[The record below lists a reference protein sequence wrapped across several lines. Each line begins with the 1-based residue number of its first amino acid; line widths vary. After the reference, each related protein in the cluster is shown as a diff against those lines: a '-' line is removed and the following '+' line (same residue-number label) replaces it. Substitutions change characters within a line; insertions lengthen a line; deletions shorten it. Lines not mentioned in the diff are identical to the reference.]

1 MFREVADIQTA
12 DMLNLPVP
20 EAEYRVVSVKPS
32 EMQREM
38 VVELGERA
46 ERVREGLVNATED
59 NMLLITND
67 GRKLA
72 LDQRMMND
80 LLPDYPES
88 KVNACV
94 EEVYNFWEQGQ
105 EKRLTQLVFCDLST
119 PKTDG
124 SFSVYNDV
132 RDKLIA
138 KGVPPEEIAFIH
150 DANTEVRKKELFSK
164 VRRGAVRILMG
175 STFKM
180 GAGTNV
186 QDLIIASHDLE
197 QRAGRTVRQ
206 GNKNPKVDVVR
217 YVTEGTFDAYLYQII
232 ENKQKFISQIM
243 TSKSPARSVED
254 IDEVALSYAEIKA
267 LAVGNPYI
275 KEKMDLDIQVSK
287 LQLLKQSFLS
297 QKYEMEDKAV
307 RYFPN
312 EIRQC
317 EQRIADYESDIALA
331 SLCAFNSSI
340 CSWVMFSPSSFSV
353 SARAIQSLLQVRN
366 FISCEKMYCI
376 SLLA

>member
-46 ERVREGLVNATED
+46 ERVRDGMVNATED

-138 KGVPPEEIAFIH
+138 KGIPPEEIAFIH

-186 QDLIIASHDLE
+186 QDLIIASHDLDCPWRPRDLE

-267 LAVGNPYI
+267 LAVDR
-275 KEKMDLDIQVSK
+275 KSTRL
-287 LQLLKQSFLS
+287 
-297 QKYEMEDKAV
+297 
-307 RYFPN
+307 
-312 EIRQC
+312 
-317 EQRIADYESDIALA
+317 
-331 SLCAFNSSI
+331 NSSH
-340 CSWVMFSPSSFSV
+340 SAKSRMPSS
-353 SARAIQSLLQVRN
+353 A
-366 FISCEKMYCI
+366 
-376 SLLA
+376 